1 MPNILYPL
9 NLRYAPITF
18 KQLNQTL
25 NFYRSE
31 NGRMIMQP

>member
-25 NFYRSE
+25 NFIE
-31 NGRMIMQP
+31 VKMDG